1 MFNETLEFCR
11 LFMQAYFSPARP
23 VSLAPNSNEAA
34 TELTSVAD
42 GSDGV
47 CVGIGGGQLQLGVS
61 AARVGAAHLPGGL
74 RRLVRRGGSEVRRRR
89 ARGDGGGDGGGVG
102 RGALETHRRRRTL
115 ALYALHF
122 DASF

>member
-11 LFMQAYFSPARP
+11 FFRQAHFPP
-23 VSLAPNSNEAA
+23 VSQVPLPINSNEPA

-42 GSDGV
+42 GSNGV
-47 CVGIGGGQLQLGVS
+47 CVGIGGGQLEFGMS

-74 RRLVRRGGSEVRRRR
+74 RRLVRRGGSEVRWR
-89 ARGDGGGDGGGVG
+89 ARGDGGDGVG

-115 ALYALHF
+115 ALYALYF